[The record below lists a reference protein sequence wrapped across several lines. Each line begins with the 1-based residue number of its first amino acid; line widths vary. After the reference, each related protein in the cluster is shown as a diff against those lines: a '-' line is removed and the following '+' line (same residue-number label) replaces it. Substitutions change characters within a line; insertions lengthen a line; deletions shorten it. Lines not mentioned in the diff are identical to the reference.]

1 MQYVSLLAEK
11 KREERASVAV
21 TEGPPAS
28 AGTTAKETN
37 ATTAATAKTGESP
50 REISGAS
57 EAASC
62 PSLMN
67 RIDADIATAQEQ
79 RE

>member
-1 MQYVSLLAEK
+1 M
-11 KREERASVAV
+11 AV

-62 PSLMN
+62 LKAISRSRLWFQRLRNNVN
-67 RIDADIATAQEQ
+67 RGCRSESSV
-79 RE
+79 

>member
-1 MQYVSLLAEK
+1 M
-11 KREERASVAV
+11 AV

-57 EAASC
+57 EAVSF
-62 PSLMN
+62 PSYTH
-67 RIDADIATAQEQ
+67 RIDGDIAKQTLFGTDGSGTK

>member
-1 MQYVSLLAEK
+1 MNNLYGEDRFNHYVSLLAEK
-11 KREERASVAV
+11 KREERAAVAV
-21 TEGPPAS
+21 TEGPPPTS

-37 ATTAATAKTGESP
+37 ATTTATAKTGESP

-62 PSLMN
+62 P
-67 RIDADIATAQEQ
+67 R
-79 RE
+79 

>member
-1 MQYVSLLAEK
+1 MNNLYGEDRFNHYVSLLAEK

-21 TEGPPAS
+21 TEGPQTS

-37 ATTAATAKTGESP
+37 ATTTATAKTGESP

-62 PSLMN
+62 P
-67 RIDADIATAQEQ
+67 R
-79 RE
+79 

>member
-1 MQYVSLLAEK
+1 M
-11 KREERASVAV
+11 AV

-28 AGTTAKETN
+28 TGTTARETN

-57 EAASC
+57 EAAS
-62 PSLMN
+62 SLSCIH
-67 RIDADIATAQEQ
+67 RIDGDIAKQILVPTAQEQ

>member
-1 MQYVSLLAEK
+1 M
-11 KREERASVAV
+11 AV
-21 TEGPPAS
+21 TEGPLAS

-57 EAASC
+57 EAAS
-62 PSLMN
+62 SLSCIH
-67 RIDADIATAQEQ
+67 RIDGDIAKQTLVPTAQEQ

>member
-1 MQYVSLLAEK
+1 M
-11 KREERASVAV
+11 AV
-21 TEGPPAS
+21 TEGPPASS

-62 PSLMN
+62 LSYMH
-67 RIDADIATAQEQ
+67 RIDGDIA
-79 RE
+79 R

>member
-1 MQYVSLLAEK
+1 MNNLFGEDRLTQSVSLLAEK

-21 TEGPPAS
+21 AEGPPTA

-50 REISGAS
+50 REVSGAS

-62 PSLMN
+62 PSCMHS
-67 RIDADIATAQEQ
+67 ID
-79 RE
+79 

>member
-1 MQYVSLLAEK
+1 M
-11 KREERASVAV
+11 AV

-37 ATTAATAKTGESP
+37 ATPKTGESP

-57 EAASC
+57 EAVSF
-62 PSLMN
+62 PSYTH
-67 RIDADIATAQEQ
+67 RIDGDIAKQTLFGTDGSGTK